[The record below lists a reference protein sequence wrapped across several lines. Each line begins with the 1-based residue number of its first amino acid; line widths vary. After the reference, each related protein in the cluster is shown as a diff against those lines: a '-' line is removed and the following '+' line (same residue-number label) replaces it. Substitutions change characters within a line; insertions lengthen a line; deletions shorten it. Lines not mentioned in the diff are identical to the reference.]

1 LLGFRSTTE
10 LAAPDTNSV
19 LLPQGASRWFAAGFA
34 RGRNVT
40 MLSVSSPHLC
50 LDGLP
55 GRRPVFM
62 CRQTKLRVPARGTR
76 TRSDPSKG
84 AQSAQILGN
93 AYRLVSAG
101 MALRPD
107 ERRFSRV
114 IAAPPCCASFSGKAF
129 KFKDCGSCRLDEATR
144 RSSVG
149 APSCAGAASS
159 RIILAAGSG
168 MRVAVGC
175 PGAGAAADTVPTA
188 WVGSR
193 IMEHKALHAPSK
205 SSRKADLRLPFGSH
219 REHFRAA
226 DDYRVNATIRYQP
239 AATRPRK
246 SRPHHSIDR

>member
-1 LLGFRSTTE
+1 VSSCRRVRVDGSQRGW
-10 LAAPDTNSV
+10 P
-19 LLPQGASRWFAAGFA
+19 

-40 MLSVSSPHLC
+40 MLSASSPHLF

-55 GRRPVFM
+55 GRRLVFM
-62 CRQTKLRVPARGTR
+62 CRQTKLRVPARGIR
-76 TRSDPSKG
+76 TRSDRSKG

-107 ERRFSRV
+107 ERWFSRV
-114 IAAPPCCASFSGKAF
+114 IAAPPCCASFSGKA
-129 KFKDCGSCRLDEATR
+129 FKDCGSCRLDEATR

-175 PGAGAAADTVPTA
+175 PCAADAADTVPTA
-188 WVGSR
+188 WIGFR
-193 IMEHKALHAPSK
+193 TMEHKALHAPSK
-205 SSRKADLRLPFGSH
+205 SLRKADLRLPFRSYG
-219 REHFRAA
+219 EHFRAA
-226 DDYRVNATIRYQP
+226 DDYRVNATVRYQP